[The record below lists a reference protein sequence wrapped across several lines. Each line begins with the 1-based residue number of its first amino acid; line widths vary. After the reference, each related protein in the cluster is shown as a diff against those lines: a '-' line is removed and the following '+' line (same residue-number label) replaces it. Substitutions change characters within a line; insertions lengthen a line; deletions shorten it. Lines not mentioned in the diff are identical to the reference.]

1 MKATEIINAAEKH
14 LTDRGTTYDKP
25 KGERSMQKTI
35 TAFNAL
41 TDQSLTVEQG
51 WLFMTLLKAVRTQQ
65 GNYRPDN
72 YEDGAAYFALAGEQ
86 ASIDRIKP
94 GEIIEK
100 HNKTIVGQTRY

>member
-1 MKATEIINAAEKH
+1 MKATEILNAAGKH
-14 LTDRGTTYDKP
+14 LADRGTTYDKP

-35 TAFNAL
+35 TAFNAI